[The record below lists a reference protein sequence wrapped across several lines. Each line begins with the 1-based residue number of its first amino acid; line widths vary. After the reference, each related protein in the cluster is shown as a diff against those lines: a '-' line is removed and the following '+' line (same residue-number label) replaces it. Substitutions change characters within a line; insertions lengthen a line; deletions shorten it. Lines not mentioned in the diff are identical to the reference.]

1 MYQMTKISYHS
12 VIECWDPK
20 TNDLDPIK
28 VTREI
33 PQIDILLRKLE
44 YGESCSDFIEINNKC
59 DNLNIFLDIPPMKKT
74 TYKRKQHKVRLG
86 ELNDSYASGMGAISF
101 IMASINYLLYIF
113 CSQKVERKLAR
124 Q

>member
-1 MYQMTKISYHS
+1 MTKISYHS

-33 PQIDILLRKLE
+33 PQIDILLRKRE
-44 YGESCSDFIEINNKC
+44 YGESGSDFIEINKKC

-74 TYKRKQHKVRLG
+74 THKRKQHKVRLH
-86 ELNDSYASGMGAISF
+86 E
-101 IMASINYLLYIF
+101 
-113 CSQKVERKLAR
+113 
-124 Q
+124 